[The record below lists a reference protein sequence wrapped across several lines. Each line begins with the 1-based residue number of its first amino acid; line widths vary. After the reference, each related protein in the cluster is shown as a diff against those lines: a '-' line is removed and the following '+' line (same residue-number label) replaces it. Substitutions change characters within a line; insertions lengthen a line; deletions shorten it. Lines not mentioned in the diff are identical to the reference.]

1 MTSLFLK
8 LDLFVL
14 GFIIFAPGVTLEE
27 TFRIVICE
35 IKIEPF
41 ST

>member
-14 GFIIFAPGVTLEE
+14 GFTIFASGVTPEGTL
-27 TFRIVICE
+27 RIVICE

-41 ST
+41 SN